1 MAKQTIVPSNGILR
15 ARTPY
20 DETYTVPS
28 DVAGPVIITLPGS
41 ATYTDSE
48 LVVEL
53 RGQALRPTDD
63 YTFVGSPPRT
73 QISIV
78 QDLKAGD
85 TIRFRKWHN
94 P

>member
-1 MAKQTIVPSNGILR
+1 MSKQTIVPESGILR

-20 DETYTVPS
+20 DQTFTVPS
-28 DVAGPVIITLPGS
+28 DVAGPSLITLPS
-41 ATYTDSE
+41 AGTYDSSE

-63 YTFVGSPPRT
+63 YTFVGIVPRT
-73 QISIV
+73 QISVV

-85 TIRFRKWHN
+85 TIRFRKWSN